1 MEVPVA
7 VEARGM
13 KYQVAQLSSSG
24 ARRANE
30 DRVGIAERP
39 SAVLLAVADGLGGHT
54 GGELASQTVVETVTR
69 LFHGV
74 KQAQLADPFAF
85 LALSMLKAH
94 RSIGARARAHKPPL
108 EARTT
113 CVLCLVQEG
122 YAYWAHVGDSRLYH
136 FRGGRLLK
144 RTEDHTTIEELR
156 RDGVISE
163 EEMAQHPRK
172 NALLRSLG
180 GSGDPRISLGEEA
193 LLKTGDTLLLCSDG
207 LWEALTTEELGRML
221 TMPRLEDGV
230 EELVST
236 AEKRKGDACDNV
248 TVACLR
254 WEDRAALSLPLRG
267 PTVPQQVDTQ
277 RLIRQAAANK
287 IATQR
292 AETEPALTGQDRRD
306 SIESS
311 INELE
316 EYLRRLESKG

>member
-1 MEVPVA
+1 MEIPVA

-13 KYQVAQLSSSG
+13 KYQIAQLSSSG

-39 SAVLLAVADGLGGHT
+39 NAVLLAVADGLGGHT
-54 GGELASQTVVETVTR
+54 GGELASQTVVETVMR
-69 LFHGV
+69 LFHAV
-74 KQAQLADPFAF
+74 KQVQLADPFAF

-94 RSIGARARAHKPPL
+94 RAIGARAQAHSPPL

-122 YAYWAHVGDSRLYH
+122 YAYWAHIGDSRLYH
-136 FRGGRLLK
+136 FRGERLLK

-156 RDGVISE
+156 RDGIISE

-172 NALLRSLG
+172 NALLRTLG
-180 GSGDPRISLGEEA
+180 GNRDPRISLGEEA

-207 LWEALTTEELGRML
+207 LWEALTTEEIGRML
-221 TMPRLEDGV
+221 ALPKLDDGI

-236 AEKRKGDACDNV
+236 AEKRKGESCDNV

-254 WEDRAALSLPLRG
+254 WEDRAAISLPLHG
-267 PTVPQQVDTQ
+267 PSAPRQIDTQ
-277 RLIRQAAANK
+277 RLLKQAVTNKAAARR
-287 IATQR
+287 T
-292 AETEPALTGQDRRD
+292 ETEPAPQGQDRRD
-306 SIESS
+306 SIETS

-316 EYLRRLESKG
+316 EYLRRFESKR

>member
-1 MEVPVA
+1 MA
-7 VEARGM
+7 VETRGM
-13 KYQVAQLSSSG
+13 KYQVVQLSSSG

-39 SAVLLAVADGLGGHT
+39 NAVLLAVADGLGGHT
-54 GGELASQTVVETVTR
+54 GGELASQTVVETIMR
-69 LFHGV
+69 LFHSV

-94 RSIGARARAHKPPL
+94 RSVGARARAHKPPL

-136 FRGGRLLK
+136 FRGERLLK

-156 RDGVISE
+156 RDGIISE
-163 EEMAQHPRK
+163 EEMAHHPRK
-172 NALLRSLG
+172 NALLRTLG
-180 GSGDPRISLGEEA
+180 GNEDPRISLSEEA

-207 LWEALTTEELGRML
+207 LWEAVTTEEMGRML
-221 TMPRLEDGV
+221 SLPSMENGI

-236 AEKRKGDACDNV
+236 AEKRRGDACDNV

-254 WEDRAALSLPLRG
+254 WEDRTALTLPLRG
-267 PTVPQQVDTQ
+267 LTAPTQIDTQ
-277 RLIRQAAANK
+277 RLLKQSLTRKASAP
-287 IATQR
+287 R
-292 AETEPALTGQDRRD
+292 SETESPPSPQERREN
-306 SIESS
+306 IESS

-316 EYLRRLESKG
+316 EYLRRLESKR

>member
-1 MEVPVA
+1 MA
-7 VEARGM
+7 VETRGM
-13 KYQVAQLSSSG
+13 RYQVAQLSSSG

-30 DRVGIAERP
+30 DRVGVAERP
-39 SAVLLAVADGLGGHT
+39 NAVLLAVADGLGGHS

-69 LFHGV
+69 LFHNV

-122 YAYWAHVGDSRLYH
+122 YAYWAHIGDSRLYH

-156 RDGVISE
+156 RDGIISE

-172 NALLRSLG
+172 NALLRTLG

-193 LLKTGDTLLLCSDG
+193 LLKTGDMLLLCSDG
-207 LWEALTTEELGRML
+207 LWEALTAEEMARTLAL
-221 TMPRLEDGV
+221 PTLEDAV

-236 AEKRKGDACDNV
+236 AEKRRGDSCDNV

-267 PTVPQQVDTQ
+267 QTAPQQVDTE
-277 RLIRQAAANK
+277 RLLKQAVTQK
-287 IATQR
+287 SPTQR
-292 AETEPALTGQDRRD
+292 ADRVSTSQDRRD
-306 SIESS
+306 SIETS

-316 EYLRRLESKG
+316 EYLRRVESKR